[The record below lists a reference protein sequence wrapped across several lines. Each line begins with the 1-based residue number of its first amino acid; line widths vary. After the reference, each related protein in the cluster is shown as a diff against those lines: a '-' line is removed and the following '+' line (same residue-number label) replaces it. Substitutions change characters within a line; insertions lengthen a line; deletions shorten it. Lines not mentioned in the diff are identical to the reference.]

1 MMVRWART
9 LVPFFSA
16 DPATRWRLPL
26 REVDQ
31 RLRQLAGGGDIV
43 AGEFGPGQAG
53 REYCNP
59 DVLRSLRRK
68 SLAALRREVEPV
80 PVEVLG
86 RFLPGWHGVGIQA
99 SGLDRLAEI
108 VFQLQGCAIPAS
120 VVERDVLAVRMRDY
134 RPQLLDQLI
143 SMGEVVWTGRG
154 SLGSSGG
161 PIPRFLRSDAARLV
175 LEPEQR
181 PLGGNTE

>member
-26 REVDQ
+26 REVEHT
-31 RLRQLAGGGDIV
+31 LRQPAGRGDIV
-43 AGEFGPGQAG
+43 AGEFRPGQAG
-53 REYCNP
+53 REYCHP

-99 SGLDRLAEI
+99 SGPDRLAEI
-108 VFQLQGCAIPAS
+108 LFPPPGRPIPAS
-120 VVERDVLAVRMRDY
+120 
-134 RPQLLDQLI
+134 P
-143 SMGEVVWTGRG
+143 
-154 SLGSSGG
+154 GG
-161 PIPRFLRSDAARLV
+161 PGVAL
-175 LEPEQR
+175 
-181 PLGGNTE
+181 